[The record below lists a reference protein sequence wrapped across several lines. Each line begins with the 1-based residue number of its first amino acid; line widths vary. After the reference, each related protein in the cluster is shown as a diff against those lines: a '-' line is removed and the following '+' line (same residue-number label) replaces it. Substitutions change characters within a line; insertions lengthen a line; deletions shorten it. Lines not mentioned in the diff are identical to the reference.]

1 MSDTDERSICRKAIK
16 KYGIENQL
24 IVAVEELSE
33 LQKALCKFLRGSIT
47 NVEEETADVEIML
60 TQIEEMFDSNKI
72 EKWKT
77 NKLQRLE
84 QRIEDKEYKG

>member
-1 MSDTDERSICRKAIK
+1 MSTTDERSICNKAIK

-24 IVAVEELSE
+24 IVAIEELSE

-60 TQIEEMFDSNKI
+60 TQIEEIFDSSRIENWKI
-72 EKWKT
+72 D
-77 NKLQRLE
+77 KLQRLA